1 MTVFRA
7 VSSQLEALGK
17 DAIPVSPLPERRG
30 QKPTMD

>member
-7 VSSQLEALGK
+7 FSSQLEALGK
-17 DAIPVSPLPERRG
+17 DAIPVFLLSERRS